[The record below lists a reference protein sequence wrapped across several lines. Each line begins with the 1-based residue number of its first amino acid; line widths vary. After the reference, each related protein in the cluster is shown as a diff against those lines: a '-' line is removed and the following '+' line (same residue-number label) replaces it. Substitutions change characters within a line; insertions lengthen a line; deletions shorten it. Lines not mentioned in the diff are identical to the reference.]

1 MMVECGQTAE
11 CNATV
16 SEPYPIR
23 NSVKIR
29 QKRLKIQSI
38 VEFDPKFGPRHSN
51 ARQEGLSKWIADG
64 SFKVKDEIVIGLDK
78 ASETFV
84 AMLEGR
90 NFGKTL
96 IKVDNDEI

>member
-1 MMVECGQTAE
+1 MIVECGQTAE
-11 CNATV
+11 YNTPL
-16 SEPYPIR
+16 SERFPIR
-23 NSVKIR
+23 NSVKIQ
-29 QKRLKIQSI
+29 QKRLKIQGF
-38 VEFDPKFGPRHSN
+38 VEFDPDFGPKHFN
-51 ARQEGLSKWIADG
+51 AHQERLSKWIADG